1 MPTPT
6 VPTPAVP
13 VTALPA
19 AAPPT
24 AAPPGSPAGPRRRL
38 KRELARAAGHR
49 PGAGATLLI
58 YHRVGGGSTDELD
71 VSTADFTAQADLL
84 AELPPGRVTTLD
96 EAVDRIEAGLRTP
109 ATVLTFDDGF
119 ADVHRN
125 AWPLLRE
132 RGLPFT
138 VYLASGHV
146 GGEMRWE
153 GSTARSA
160 GAPALSWEQLREMTE
175 SGLCT
180 VANHTRSHARPELLS
195 TAELDACNDDV
206 EQHLGLRPRHY
217 AYTWG
222 VPVPHMEPALR
233 ARFRSAATGRAGRNE
248 PGADLVRLRRIPV
261 RRTDPIDFYRAKLYG
276 RLIPERAYARIVA
289 TAKAVGVRA

>member
-1 MPTPT
+1 MGT
-6 VPTPAVP
+6 
-13 VTALPA
+13 TAAPA
-19 AAPPT
+19 AAGGIR
-24 AAPPGSPAGPRRRL
+24 AQV
-38 KRELARAAGHR
+38 KQQLARAAGTV
-49 PGAGATLLI
+49 PGEGATVLI
-58 YHRVGGGSTDELD
+58 YHRVGGGSADELD
-71 VSTADFTAQADLL
+71 VTTTGFTAQVDLL
-84 AELPPGRVTTLD
+84 AELPPGRVVSLD
-96 EAVDRIEAGLRTP
+96 EAADRLQAGRRTP
-109 ATVLTFDDGF
+109 STVLTFDDGF
-119 ADVHRN
+119 ADVYEN

-153 GSTARSA
+153 GSTAKGA
-160 GAPALSWEQLREMTE
+160 GAPGLSWEQLREMAD

-195 TAELDACNDDV
+195 TEELDACNDDV
-206 EQHLGLRPRHY
+206 EQHLGTRPRHF

-222 VPVPHMEPALR
+222 VPVPHMETALR
-233 ARFRSAATGRAGRNE
+233 ARFRTAATGQVGRNL
-248 PGADLVRLRRIPV
+248 PGYDPARFLRVPV

-289 TAKAVGVRA
+289 TAKAVGARA